1 MNDQAK
7 RYQRRSW
14 LVALGRSL
22 AVGGIG
28 LLSWS
33 LVRRSP
39 SSCLRFT
46 LPCQDCSLLAACRLP
61 RARSAQRQQQQDTV
75 GVKEVTR

>member
-1 MNDQAK
+1 MNGQA
-7 RYQRRSW
+7 RRLQRRGW
-14 LVALGRSL
+14 LIAAVRYL

-28 LLSWS
+28 LVSWN

-46 LPCQDCSLLAACRLP
+46 LPCQDCSLLTACRSP
-61 RARSAQRQQQQDTV
+61 RARSAQRQEQQHTNV
-75 GVKEVTR
+75 EAKG